1 MRNHRHHGPSAAF
14 WMMICCLLPILFIYV
29 LAAAGMIIS
38 PLLLLVLMLLCWIA
52 MTSHLGRH
60 THAQA
65 EDSPTVPQDAARA
78 EERTDVLFD
87 SSGILQQ
94 AHQQNFGLVQVI
106 EGNLTTDPE
115 IAFKSIQERLSEQ
128 NVTPLLQEDEYGRAR
143 LVLLPGKTEEAA
155 GQRRLWV
162 NGFLFLAT
170 LATTTW
176 AGALHQGVNL
186 LQEPERIAVGLP
198 YSLTLM
204 LILGAH
210 ELGHYFAA
218 KLHGVNVTLPFFIPV
233 PFALGTF
240 GAFISMKSLPPNRR
254 ALFDVAVA
262 GPIAGLVFAIPALWI
277 GLERSHIVEAGSQSV
292 STTMHHGT
300 EIGSSVLFAAITK
313 LSLGDAITQGHQLQ
327 LHPLAFAGWLGLLVT
342 ALNLMPIGQL
352 DGGRIADALFGI
364 RRSAT
369 IGSVALFA
377 LFFLGL
383 FVWSGLLMWALI
395 AFLLAGHK
403 GIVSENDLVQ
413 IGAGRLMLGLIMFV
427 ILCLILIPVPHL
439 FYESLGIHCPYL

>member
-1 MRNHRHHGPSAAF
+1 MPHHEHHGVSAAF
-14 WMMICCLLPILFIYV
+14 WMMICCLLPILLIYI
-29 LAAAGMIIS
+29 LAAAGIMIS
-38 PLLLLVLMLLCWIA
+38 PLLLLILMLLCWIA
-52 MTSHLGRH
+52 MVSHLGGNH
-60 THAQA
+60 HAREETTTTVQSDTATA
-65 EDSPTVPQDAARA
+65 EVQNDMS
-78 EERTDVLFD
+78 FD
-87 SSGILQQ
+87 SSGILKH
-94 AHQQNFGLVQVI
+94 AHQRKLDTMQVI
-106 EGNLTTDPE
+106 EGDLIDEPE
-115 IAFKSIQERLSEQ
+115 IAFRSIQERLSEQ

-143 LVLLPGKTEEAA
+143 LVLLPGKVQGLTPN
-155 GQRRLWV
+155 QRLWV
-162 NGFLFLAT
+162 NGVLFLAT
-170 LATTTW
+170 LVTTTW

-218 KLHGVNVTLPFFIPV
+218 RFHGVNVTLPFFIPV

-277 GLERSHIVEAGSQSV
+277 GLERSHVVEAGSQSA
-292 STTMHHGT
+292 STIMHHGT
-300 EIGSSVLFAAITK
+300 EIGSSVLFAAIAK
-313 LSLGDAITQGHQLQ
+313 LSLGDALAQGHQLQ

-364 RRSAT
+364 RQSAT
-369 IGSVALFA
+369 IGSIALFA

-395 AFLLAGHK
+395 AFLLAGQK
-403 GIVSENDLVQ
+403 GIASQNDLVP
-413 IGAGRLMLGLIMFV
+413 IGSGRFTLGIVMFTV
-427 ILCLILIPVPHL
+427 LCLILIPVPHA

>member
-1 MRNHRHHGPSAAF
+1 MPNHKHHGPSAAL
-14 WMMICCLLPILFIYV
+14 WMMICCLLPILLIYV
-29 LAAAGMIIS
+29 LAAAGILIS
-38 PLLLLVLMLLCWIA
+38 PLLLLVLMLLCWVA
-52 MTSHLGRH
+52 MVSHLGGSRPARDE
-60 THAQA
+60 TTTVAQS
-65 EDSPTVPQDAARA
+65 ETPIDEGRGEVT
-78 EERTDVLFD
+78 FD
-87 SSGILQQ
+87 SSGIFDDP
-94 AHQQNFGLVQVI
+94 HQRTFDSVRIV
-106 EGNLTTDPE
+106 EGNLLADPE
-115 IAFKSIQERLSEQ
+115 VALKSIQERLGEQ
-128 NVTPLLQEDEYGRAR
+128 EVTPLLQEGEYGRTR
-143 LVLLPGKTEEAA
+143 LIILPGKTEESAPD
-155 GQRRLWV
+155 RRLWIH
-162 NGFLFLAT
+162 GLLFLAT
-170 LATTTW
+170 VATTTW

-240 GAFISMKSLPPNRR
+240 GAFISMKSLPSNRR

-277 GLERSHIVEAGSQSV
+277 GLEQSHIVEAGSQQIV
-292 STTMHHGT
+292 GIMHHGT
-300 EIGSSVLFAAITK
+300 EVGSSILFATIAK
-313 LSLGDAITQGHQLQ
+313 LALGDAISQGHQLQ
-327 LHPLAFAGWLGLLVT
+327 LHPLAFAGWLGLIVT

-352 DGGRIADALFGI
+352 DGGRIADALFGV

-377 LFFLGL
+377 LLFLGL

-395 AFLLAGHK
+395 AFLLAGSK
-403 GIVSENDLVQ
+403 GVASQNDLVPVRTGRFA
-413 IGAGRLMLGLIMFV
+413 IGILAFV
-427 ILCLILIPVPHL
+427 ILCLILIPVPHA